1 MAHGGDALGRKAMSA
16 LSMHNIGHAYFGR
29 TVLDGVSLEIA
40 RGECVALV
48 GPSGSGKSTLLQI
61 AANLI
66 EPLRGRVARHY
77 RRHAMVFQEP
87 RLLSWRDAAG
97 NLAYAL
103 ARCGVSGLARASRIA
118 EMAELVDLTKE
129 DLEKFPVELSGG
141 MKQRVAIARALAIQP
156 DFVYFDEPFSALD
169 VGLRQRMQEMAVGA
183 LLANGAS
190 ALFVTHDLM
199 EAARIAHRVVVLASD
214 GAGIAGAR
222 VLEGAPL
229 SRDARSAFDIAQ
241 HFITEDALFTH
252 LNDVEERRAL

>member
-1 MAHGGDALGRKAMSA
+1 
-16 LSMHNIGHAYFGR
+16 MHDISHAYFGR
-29 TVLDGVSLEIA
+29 TVIDGVSLEIS

-66 EPLRGRVARHY
+66 DPMRGRVVRNYA
-77 RRHAMVFQEP
+77 RHAMVFQEP
-87 RLLSWRDAAG
+87 RLLPWRDAAG
-97 NLAYAL
+97 NLDYAL
-103 ARCGVSGLARASRIA
+103 ARCGVSGRASALRIA
-118 EMAELVDLTKE
+118 EMAELVDLTKD

-169 VGLRQRMQEMAVGA
+169 VGLRHRMQEMAIGA

-190 ALFVTHDLM
+190 ALFVTHDLT
-199 EAARIAHRVVVLASD
+199 EAARIAHRVLVLAAD
-214 GAGIAGAR
+214 GAGVAGAR

-229 SRDARSAFDIAQ
+229 SRDARTAFEIAQ
-241 HFITEDALFTH
+241 DFITKDSLFAH